1 LGERRTVSDRAF
13 DIVNYALLTC
23 VLFVMAYPLYFV
35 VVASISE
42 PRNVWT
48 GRVWLWPIG
57 FNLEGYGKVLRDQSI
72 LVGYRNSIIYTTL
85 GTLINLAM
93 TLTAAYPLSRKD
105 LKGRRF
111 FMFVFTFTM
120 FFSGGLIPT
129 YLVVRALGMLNT
141 LWAMVIPN
149 AVAVWYII
157 LVRTYFASSIPQSMY
172 DAAVMDGCSNFRF
185 FVLIVIPISPAII
198 AVMALFYAV
207 DHWNSY
213 FEALIYLYDKN
224 RYPLQLVLRN
234 ILIMSKPSAAMLDAE
249 TLARLYQTIEM
260 VKYAVIVVASVPL
273 LLLYPFVQKYFV
285 KGIMIGSLK
294 G

>member
-1 LGERRTVSDRAF
+1 
-13 DIVNYALLTC
+13 
-23 VLFVMAYPLYFV
+23 